1 MRVGFLFGPYV
12 KGQRAFLLFG
22 QAAQYRPGQSRLQ
35 AHAVFQR
42 LFKAAFRSHFI
53 WVPLLY
59 RTCIPLVNPSC
70 MVSLRGEV
78 PLELEPFLSFLWKQ
92 KIPKFLCSKLQ
103 CCQFQLHFCGRPWA
117 AAQPAW
123 GWCSS
128 KHTAG
133 GSAAL
138 PGLRGESLKALL
150 HFSALTG
157 ACFVQDKQKL

>member
-1 MRVGFLFGPYV
+1 MWELDFCLGLMWKVRGLFFSLDKQHSTGQGRAGSRHMLFSKGF
-12 KGQRAFLLFG
+12 
-22 QAAQYRPGQSRLQ
+22 SRLPSE
-35 AHAVFQR
+35 V
-42 LFKAAFRSHFI
+42 I

-59 RTCIPLVNPSC
+59 RTCIPLVNPGC

-78 PLELEPFLSFLWKQ
+78 PLELEPFLSYLWKQ

-150 HFSALTG
+150 HFPALTG